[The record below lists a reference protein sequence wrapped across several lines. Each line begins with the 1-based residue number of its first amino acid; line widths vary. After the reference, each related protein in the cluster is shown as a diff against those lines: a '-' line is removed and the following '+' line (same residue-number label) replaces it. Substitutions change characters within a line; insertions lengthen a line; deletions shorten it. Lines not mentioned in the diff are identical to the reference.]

1 MSNKLQIAAKVNTRY
16 YFRVLTQM
24 VIAIVL
30 LSSCTRTIYQEREI
44 VRHDSLYITSACVD
58 TVIQRDSVRML
69 QEGDTVRII
78 ETKYIY
84 KLRERVDTCY
94 KVRVDTVLKKE
105 KVVEYK
111 TEIVRKTDWGKCVW
125 AFLIGAVAVVVMAV
139 VRQFRE

>member
-24 VIAIVL
+24 VFAIVL
-30 LSSCTRTIYQEREI
+30 LSSCTRTIYQEREV

-69 QEGDTVRII
+69 QEGDTVLK
-78 ETKYIY
+78 TVYKYIY
-84 KLRERVDTCY
+84 KVRERVDTCY

-105 KVVEYK
+105 KVVE
-111 TEIVRKTDWGKCVW
+111 TEIVRKTDWTKCVW
-125 AFLIGAVAVVVMAV
+125 AFLIGAVAVVVMAI
-139 VRQFRE
+139 VRRFRE